1 MDKSQGILT
10 FTRDRVLYRQSQ
22 KSRFGLRNGEIE
34 PSQDRAW
41 KLEDIMAAAE
51 GLNDVLVPKV
61 RDPWNIFSTGLSKL
75 RGRCGR
81 RGLIVETKEKVNDK
95 LVVLEISTSAGVVG
109 TLKLS
114 EAALDTLEWYPILE
128 GTTMPE
134 DITEFKLDYE
144 SRYGRVTVDEW
155 TGKYR
160 DLLLE
165 RWKAIPLHHGGRIYW
180 VPPEEKAL
188 AELEQF
194 SALAEKLQVFM
205 VAQFPVSEEAT
216 GFIAD
221 AVDDLLIVEYRI
233 LLRDTIES
241 YKATE
246 RISTYENDLK
256 RLEAFRQKILSSFVD
271 EQDMQGML
279 DDIANVMTKINETFL
294 QPAKEKLAQ
303 EKAQR
308 AKARAQQQQ
317 QEAAAAAVQP
327 LVKAEAPVPPP
338 PPPIPEPEAPAEP
351 HLVINGVPF
360 VHEAR
365 YDSGNLKCYVAEN
378 SVDIRVRL
386 NKGMKRE
393 DMEVWRAAAPGHVFM
408 TGQNGAPRIYVD
420 VPELTPEFSAA
431 LALHKIEVKG

>member
-22 KSRFGLRNGEIE
+22 KSRFGLRNGELE

-41 KLEDIMAAAE
+41 KLEDIMAAATGVPE
-51 GLNDVLVPKV
+51 VLIPKV

-81 RGLIVETKEKVNDK
+81 RGLIVETKEKTDK
-95 LVVLEISTSAGVVG
+95 LIVLSVATGAGMVG
-109 TLKLS
+109 TLRLS
-114 EAALDTLEWYPILE
+114 DAALDTLEWFPATAEAGI
-128 GTTMPE
+128 PE
-134 DITEFKLDYE
+134 DIAEFKADYE
-144 SRYGRVTVDEW
+144 ARYGRVSVDEW
-155 TGKYR
+155 TAKYR

-165 RWKAIPLHHGGRIYW
+165 RWGAVPLHHGGRIYW
-180 VPPEEKAL
+180 VPPIEKAL
-188 AELEQF
+188 KELEQF
-194 SALAEKLQVFM
+194 AALAEQLQVFM
-205 VAQFPVSEEAT
+205 VAQFPVAEEAT
-216 GFIAD
+216 GFVAD
-221 AVDDLLIVEYRI
+221 AVDDLLIVEYNI
-233 LLRDTIES
+233 LKRKTLES
-241 YKATE
+241 YRATE
-246 RISTYENDLK
+246 RITTYESDLK
-256 RLEAFRQKILSSFVD
+256 ALEAFRQKILSSFVD
-271 EQDMQGML
+271 ENDMQGML

-386 NKGMKRE
+386 DKGMKRE